1 MFCFIFS
8 MVVAFCAV
16 ILPTAILSSACTAR
30 SLPLSPIEVDAF
42 SAVAPSTSTS
52 SPTAIATPEPSF
64 PALRSCCEYH
74 SCVLFTLHINHKIFE
89 ATSAFVY
96 FQDTRALLVAYPVFL
111 INLLLILLYLVR
123 TSSLPSKKSVRFLT
137 QDAFNNQEDADLVD
151 FHSFEVDVDT
161 PLRPCSVSSNSPHIP
176 GAKYLLQFSPGSIK
190 MVKHLGTYDIPS
202 QASLHRP
209 RCKNIINYRE
219 CFDCRRPALE
229 RYNWQYTVFP
239 APLFAL
245 SAHLPVYPLPTPGLT
260 ERAVT
265 REKLTYFT

>member
-42 SAVAPSTSTS
+42 SAAAPSTSNS
-52 SPTAIATPEPSF
+52 SPTALATPEPSF
-64 PALRSCCEYH
+64 PALRSC
-74 SCVLFTLHINHKIFE
+74 F
-89 ATSAFVY
+89 
-96 FQDTRALLVAYPVFL
+96 
-111 INLLLILLYLVR
+111 R

-151 FHSFEVDVDT
+151 FHSFDVDVDT

-190 MVKHLGTYDIPS
+190 MIKHLGTYDIPS